1 MCIIEEP
8 SHILSQM
15 NVDIMAS
22 TFLLYIAIVYM
33 TKSLA
38 FWAVVGKNSNQRLT
52 TGKQYSIFSL
62 FTVDY
67 LLSSIFKERVDFYDV
82 KDKNKSKSCLIVAF
96 NYVNVAFS
104 FLFLLFAYFSVS
116 MNWFTE
122 TVAWLC
128 AIRFVSRCIE
138 ITVAFARDVI
148 TKPAVERVKGKLT
161 KYDRMQLALKSYIE
175 VFVLGASV
183 YVLTLPSDSISIITA
198 VNMSFGVGTFTNTSL
213 AITSMGLQTLI
224 LLVYM
229 QVFTTLTLVVM
240 AFAIYVGRNK

>member
-1 MCIIEEP
+1 MCSIEEP

-15 NVDIMAS
+15 NVDIMAG
-22 TFLLYIAIVYM
+22 TYLLYIAIVYM
-33 TKSLA
+33 TKILA
-38 FWAVVGKNSNQRLT
+38 FWAVVGKNSNQRLS

-82 KDKNKSKSCLIVAF
+82 KDRNKSKSCLIVVF

-104 FLFLLFAYFSVS
+104 FVLLFLAYFSVS
-116 MNWFTE
+116 MNWYTE

-128 AIRFVSRCIE
+128 AIRFISRCIE

-148 TKPAVERVKGKLT
+148 TKPAVETAKGKLT

-183 YVLTLPSDSISIITA
+183 YVLTLPPGGISLITA
-198 VNMSFGVGTFTNTSL
+198 VNMSFGVGTFTNTSS
-213 AITSMGLQTLI
+213 AISSMGFQTLI

-240 AFAIYVGRNK
+240 AFAIYIGRSK

>member
-1 MCIIEEP
+1 
-8 SHILSQM
+8 M
-15 NVDIMAS
+15 NLDIMAS
-22 TFLLYIAIVYM
+22 TFLLYIALIYM

-38 FWAVVGKNSNQRLT
+38 FFAVVVKNSNQRVS
-52 TGKQYSIFSL
+52 TGKQYNIISL

-82 KDKNKSKSCLIVAF
+82 KDRNKSKSCLIVDF
-96 NYVNVAFS
+96 NYVNFAFS
-104 FLFLLFAYFSVS
+104 FVFLFLAHFSVS

-128 AIRFVSRCIE
+128 TIRFISRCIE

-148 TKPAVERVKGKLT
+148 TRPAVERVKGKLT

-175 VFVLGASV
+175 VYVLGASV
-183 YVLTLPSDSISIITA
+183 YVLTLPSDGISLITA
-198 VNMSFGVGTFTNTSL
+198 MNMSFGVGTFTNTSA
-213 AITSMGLQTLI
+213 AISSMGSQPLI

-229 QVFTTLTLVVM
+229 QIFTTLTLVVM
-240 AFAIYVGRNK
+240 AFAIYIGRNK

>member
-1 MCIIEEP
+1 
-8 SHILSQM
+8 M
-15 NVDIMAS
+15 NVDLMAS
-22 TFLLYIAIVYM
+22 TFLLYIALIFI

-38 FWAVVGKNSNQRLT
+38 FWAVVGKKSNQRVSI
-52 TGKQYSIFSL
+52 GKQYSFFSL

-82 KDKNKSKSCLIVAF
+82 KDKNKYKSCLIVAF

-104 FLFLLFAYFSVS
+104 FVFLFFAYLSVS

-128 AIRFVSRCIE
+128 TIRFISRCIE
-138 ITVAFARDVI
+138 ITVAFTRDVM
-148 TKPAVERVKGKLT
+148 TKPAKGKLT

-175 VFVLGASV
+175 VFVLGASI
-183 YVLTLPSDSISIITA
+183 YILTIPSDSISFITA
-198 VNMSFGVGTFTNTSL
+198 MNMSFGVGTFTNTSA
-213 AITSMGLQTLI
+213 AISSMGSQPLI

-229 QVFTTLTLVVM
+229 QIFTTLTLVVM
-240 AFAIYVGRNK
+240 AFAIYIGRRK